1 MFSRM
6 FRHITRVQFAVVTVL
21 SAVIILF
28 SPAVFWGY
36 GIVEGDFDWLVIIG
50 VMLSA
55 IPMAIIM
62 LITGIAFP
70 KWEVAVPQI
79 LIVAGLEIISALAF
93 FLYDVIRWHLVE
105 YSEDSTSQLLGA
117 LALPY
122 EGAVILCSAA
132 AYAIGAGIGAVQK
145 SCAEASLKGA
155 DWAPPLRLLLLE

>member
-1 MFSRM
+1 
-6 FRHITRVQFAVVTVL
+6 
-21 SAVIILF
+21 
-28 SPAVFWGY
+28 
-36 GIVEGDFDWLVIIG
+36 
-50 VMLSA
+50 MLSA

-132 AYAIGAGIGAVQK
+132 AYAIGAGIGIIFRK
-145 SCAEASLKGA
+145 LRRSIAERG
-155 DWAPPLRLLLLE
+155 

>member
-6 FRHITRVQFAVVTVL
+6 FKHITRVQFAVVTVL

-36 GIVEGDFDWLVIIG
+36 GIVEGYFDWLVIIG

-70 KWEVAVPQI
+70 KWEVAVSQI

-122 EGAVILCSAA
+122 EGAVVLCSA
-132 AYAIGAGIGAVQK
+132 AYAIGAGIGIIFRK
-145 SCAEASLKGA
+145 
-155 DWAPPLRLLLLE
+155 LRRSIVKRG

>member
-50 VMLSA
+50 VMLST

-79 LIVAGLEIISALAF
+79 LIVAGLDIISALAF

-132 AYAIGAGIGAVQK
+132 AYAIGAGIGIIFRK
-145 SCAEASLKGA
+145 LRRSIAERG
-155 DWAPPLRLLLLE
+155 

>member
-6 FRHITRVQFAVVTVL
+6 FKHITRVQFAVVTVL

-36 GIVEGDFDWLVIIG
+36 GIVEGNFDWLVIIG

-55 IPMAIIM
+55 VPMAIIM

-70 KWEVAVPQI
+70 KWEVAVSQI

-93 FLYDVIRWHLVE
+93 FLYDVIRWH
-105 YSEDSTSQLLGA
+105 LGA

-132 AYAIGAGIGAVQK
+132 AYAIGAGIGIIFRK
-145 SCAEASLKGA
+145 
-155 DWAPPLRLLLLE
+155 LRRSITERG